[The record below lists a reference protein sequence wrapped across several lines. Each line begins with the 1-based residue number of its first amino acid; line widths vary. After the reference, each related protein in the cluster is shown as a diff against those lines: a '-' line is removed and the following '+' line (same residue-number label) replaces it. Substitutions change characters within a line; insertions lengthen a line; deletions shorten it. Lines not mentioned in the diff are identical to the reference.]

1 MTHADEIQKAPV
13 PVSFPIAIVKT
24 AQIPLQSE
32 VVAAERLRSGRL
44 GELNL
49 SGSQVLVG
57 CVSALCTVGLL
68 LWTLIKFWL
77 FEP

>member
-1 MTHADEIQKAPV
+1 MTHTDEIQKTHV
-13 PVSFPIAIVKT
+13 PVSFPIAIIKT
-24 AQIPLQSE
+24 AQIPFRSE
-32 VVAAERLRSGRL
+32 VVAAERLGSGRP

-57 CVSALCTVGLL
+57 CVSALGTVGLL

>member
-13 PVSFPIAIVKT
+13 PVPFPIAIVKT
-24 AQIPLQSE
+24 AQMPLDSE
-32 VVAAERLRSGRL
+32 VIAAERSDSGRPD
-44 GELNL
+44 ELKL